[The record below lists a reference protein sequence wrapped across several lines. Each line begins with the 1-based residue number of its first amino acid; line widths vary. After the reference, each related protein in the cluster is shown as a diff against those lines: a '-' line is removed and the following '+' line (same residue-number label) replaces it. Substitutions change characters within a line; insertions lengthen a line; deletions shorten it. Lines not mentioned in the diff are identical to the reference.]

1 MAHVPNLGTTM
12 VFTLKRA
19 MTKFLLSRASHLD
32 PCAGGERGV
41 RER

>member
-1 MAHVPNLGTTM
+1 MPDLGTTM
-12 VFTLKRA
+12 LFTLKRA
-19 MTKFLLSRASHLD
+19 MTKSNFLPSRASHLD